1 MASNPT
7 SAVLQLHQRED
18 FEKNVMRGLA
28 AGAGAGLLAYAT
40 ARMGASLGVPGVPI
54 SFLAIAGTALAAVR
68 GDKMD
73 KLMLGA
79 LSLALPA
86 APWLFGF
93 SQSWTVA
100 LAGAACGALV
110 VKARQVEKG
119 EEGSVA
125 AVRPGLVHYGAAAA
139 ATAGLS
145 VAGLEV
151 AKVLALRM
159 ADWQTPSLLQALVS
173 GVVIALFAGI
183 GGIAAHLML
192 KSDPVEARCEELIP
206 QLSGEFQTLATRA
219 LNLYRQCGESMS
231 KLPREP
237 AREELARTLQRLTKD
252 AVELAA
258 EWAGVETQLEDDTVK
273 ELDREVADLVKS
285 AAQSKDA
292 VAKRQLEMAAAS
304 LKEEMDRLGEL
315 KNKRERILAK
325 LKSQVALLERA
336 RVALIGM
343 RSGHTQIKAAE
354 MSALSRK
361 FNALATAQADEAK
374 LAHEVATGAE
384 LSAQEAEL
392 HAAVKVAESVA
403 AAPLLQPVSPVS
415 APEEA
420 APIAAQGESLKN

>member
-1 MASNPT
+1 MASSNT
-7 SAVLQLHQRED
+7 AVLQMHQRED
-18 FEKNVMRGLA
+18 FERNVMRGLA
-28 AGAGAGLLAYAT
+28 AGGGAGVLAYLT
-40 ARMGASLGVPGVPI
+40 AVMGAKLGVPGVPI
-54 SFLAIAGTALAAVR
+54 SFLAIAGVALASVR

-79 LSLALPA
+79 LSLVLPA

-100 LAGAACGALV
+100 LAGAACGALM

-119 EEGSVA
+119 EEGSVGT
-125 AVRPGLVHYGAAAA
+125 VRPGLVHYGAAAG

-159 ADWQTPSLLQALVS
+159 ADWQTPHMLQALVS
-173 GVVIALFAGI
+173 GIVIALFAGI

-206 QLSGEFQTLATRA
+206 QLHGEFQTLATRA
-219 LNLYRQCGESMS
+219 LELYRKCGESLQ

-258 EWAGVETQLEDDTVK
+258 EWAGVETQLEDETVK
-273 ELDREVADLVKS
+273 ELEREVQDLMKS
-285 AAQSKDA
+285 AAQSRDA

-304 LKEEMDRLGEL
+304 LREEMDRLGEL

-343 RSGHTQIKAAE
+343 RSGHTHVKAAE
-354 MSALSRK
+354 MTALSRK

-374 LAHEVATGAE
+374 LAHEVATGVE

-392 HAAVKVAESVA
+392 HAAVKIAESVA
-403 AAPLLQPVSPVS
+403 SAPMMQPVSPVS
-415 APEEA
+415 APEEQASA
-420 APIAAQGESLKN
+420 APAPEGMKN